1 MWDDSS
7 IDTHTAGAA
16 NMDFNTDHN
25 TEADYLAILF
35 PELTPE
41 EETKRKMIIEAE
53 EEELKAWKLAEEQRV
68 SEMKKRT
75 CYKCNGSGVLGHFRH
90 VSGGVCFPCSGTGI
104 I

>member
-1 MWDDSS
+1 
-7 IDTHTAGAA
+7 
-16 NMDFNTDHN
+16 MDLNTDHF
-25 TEADYLAILF
+25 TQADYLAILF

-41 EETKRKMIIEAE
+41 EEAERKKIIEAE
-53 EEELKAWKLAEEQRV
+53 EAELKAWKLAEEQRV
-68 SEMKKRT
+68 LEMKKRT

>member
-1 MWDDSS
+1 
-7 IDTHTAGAA
+7 
-16 NMDFNTDHN
+16 MDFDTDN
-25 TEADYLAILF
+25 LTQADYLAILF

-41 EETKRKMIIEAE
+41 EKAERKKIIEAE
-53 EEELKAWKLAEEQRV
+53 EAAREARKLAEEQRV
-68 SEMKKRT
+68 REMKKRT